1 MKTPTRS
8 SGGSSLLELILF
20 LGILAIMFT
29 TVIAIFIATQE
40 TRARQQGIAEV
51 EQRGS
56 QLLATLT
63 KSIRRAETVLAP
75 ATSQTGSILALQM
88 ALNAEHPTIFAETG
102 SGNLLLVQKTS
113 MFSLLN
119 TKARV
124 QNLRFR
130 NNDNTNVVLSFDLTT
145 VLSLVQPTTYSRHFE
160 TTVTLFPD
168 DQSEAG
174 GCVTCPAPICIAHQY
189 RWYHCLN
196 DVCTQAGET
205 FSC

>member
-1 MKTPTRS
+1 MKTPARS

-75 ATSQTGSILALQM
+75 AIGQTGAILALQM
-88 ALNAEHPTIFAETG
+88 ALNAEYPTIFAETS

-113 MFSLLN
+113 LFPLLN

-124 QNLRFR
+124 GNLRFR
-130 NNDNTNVVLSFDLTT
+130 NIDNTNVILSFDLTT
-145 VLSLVQPTTYSRHFE
+145 VLSLVQPTIYSRHFE

-174 GCVTCPAPICIAHQY
+174 GCVTCPAPTCIDHEY
-189 RWYHCLN
+189 KWFHCLN
-196 DVCTQAGET
+196 DVCTLAGET
-205 FSC
+205 FPC